1 MDTTK
6 QFNKGE
12 AESALVNIK
21 QATETLLLVSLATLE
36 EGSVDR
42 ISAGISTIAGVLRNE
57 INNLGAAAGF
67 GPDFFNNGAN

>member
-6 QFNKGE
+6 QFNRVE
-12 AESALVNIK
+12 AELALVSIK

-42 ISAGISTIAGVLRNE
+42 ISAGISTVSSVLRNE
-57 INNLGAAAGF
+57 INNLGAAAEF
-67 GPDFFNNGAN
+67 GPDFFNNGVQ